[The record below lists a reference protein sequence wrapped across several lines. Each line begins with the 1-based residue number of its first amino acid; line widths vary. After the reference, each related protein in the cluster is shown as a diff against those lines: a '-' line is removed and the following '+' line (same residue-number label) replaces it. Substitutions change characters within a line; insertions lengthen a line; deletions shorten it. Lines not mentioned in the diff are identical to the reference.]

1 MIVEGALIDSG
12 IEVQCVRGE
21 HVWVGGH
28 GLRGGG
34 GGTGYEPGPLNALFS
49 SVESVLNWQQIC
61 TSCIF
66 MRGSRKFSQRGSKF
80 PEGI

>member
-1 MIVEGALIDSG
+1 MIVEVALIDSG
-12 IEVQCVRGE
+12 IEVQCVKGE

-34 GGTGYEPGPLNALFS
+34 RGATSRGLSMHFFL
-49 SVESVLNWQQIC
+49 VESVLNWQQIC

-80 PEGI
+80 PEGV